1 MRIIQAVEFGIKIF
15 EKNVE
20 QWTYFLVQSIYTS
33 TKTTK
38 IKKMINGVRY
48 MTYKNIGQFWFCGV
62 KGLSIS
68 TTFLTCGRIQ
78 LFDLFGIS
86 FDQKIIKIHIG
97 IWFVLVP
104 PKKLMDF
111 FKFLYFLWFSR
122 ILVPTTSVKNY
133 LTLSTFMTGQYV

>member
-48 MTYKNIGQFWFCGV
+48 MTYKNIGQFLFSEV

-68 TTFLTCGRIQ
+68 TSFLTCGRIQ

-86 FDQKIIKIHIG
+86 FDQKIIQIHIG

-104 PKKLMDF
+104 PKKLMF
-111 FKFLYFLWFSR
+111 SFNFLWFCR
-122 ILVPTTSVKNY
+122 IPQHQYKIIGLSPLWKSSNTAEVLV
-133 LTLSTFMTGQYV
+133 

>member
-20 QWTYFLVQSIYTS
+20 QWKYFLIQSIYTS

-48 MTYKNIGQFWFCGV
+48 MTYKNIGQFLFSEGT
-62 KGLSIS
+62 S

>member
-20 QWTYFLVQSIYTS
+20 QWTYFLVQSMYTS

-48 MTYKNIGQFWFCGV
+48 MTYKNIGQFLFSEGT
-62 KGLSIS
+62 S

-86 FDQKIIKIHIG
+86 FDQKIIKIHVG